1 MIELLVV
8 ELALFVTL
16 RTDARSEPAVVDMD
30 ARLLLGGGGGGRLPL
45 DVDAD
50 GGPDEDMDEEKDA
63 EADLGGGGGGAD
75 LVFPAIIGAALR
87 GR

>member
-1 MIELLVV
+1 ML
-8 ELALFVTL
+8 VTL
-16 RTDARSEPAVVDMD
+16 RTDDRSEPAVVNVD

-45 DVDAD
+45 DVDVD
-50 GGPDEDMDEEKDA
+50 GGPDEDTDDEKDA
-63 EADLGGGGGGAD
+63 EADLGGGSGGAD